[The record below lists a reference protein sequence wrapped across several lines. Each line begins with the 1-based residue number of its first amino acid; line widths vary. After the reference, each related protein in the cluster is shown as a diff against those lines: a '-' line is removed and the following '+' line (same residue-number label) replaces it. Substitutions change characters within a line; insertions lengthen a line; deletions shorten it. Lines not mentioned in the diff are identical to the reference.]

1 LSNILKR
8 ILTTISLL
16 LIIYL
21 ATIYTVILFIVLCL
35 ISFLSISEF
44 NLMFKII
51 FKKSFFLYFFS
62 ILLSLI
68 IIMIFSLCIWLNL
81 ITNNLDDIYS
91 IIFLLLVCASTDI
104 GGYIFGNLIGGKKLT
119 KVSPNKT
126 YSGVLGSFLFALLL
140 GYSFFSFMNEY
151 LVFKINIIAL
161 IVTISTISQLGDL
174 IISFLKRKAK
184 IKDTGSILPGHGGI
198 LDRID
203 GILFA
208 IPLGSTLLFI

>member
-1 LSNILKR
+1 
-8 ILTTISLL
+8 
-16 LIIYL
+16 
-21 ATIYTVILFIVLCL
+21 
-35 ISFLSISEF
+35 
-44 NLMFKII
+44 MFKII
-51 FKKSFFLYFFS
+51 FKKNFFLYFFS

-68 IIMIFSLCIWLNL
+68 LIIIFSLCIWFNL
-81 ITNNLDDIYS
+81 ITNNLNDIYS

-104 GGYIFGNLIGGKKLT
+104 GGFIFGNLIGGKKLT

-126 YSGVLGSFLFALLL
+126 YSGVLGSFLFALLF
-140 GYSFFSFMNEY
+140 GYSFFSFMHEH
-151 LVFKINIIAL
+151 LVFKINIIIL

-203 GILFA
+203 GVIFA
-208 IPLGSTLLFI
+208 IPLGSIIFFI